1 MSYIVD
7 LQFKSLHLNH
17 TLHCDRL
24 KLIYP
29 FYSFKFQLIVD
40 GYNVIYKWPRLK
52 KHVLNGN
59 LSRARNMLISDLEE
73 LKVVKG
79 WRIEVVF
86 DGRFRSTKGV
96 SQVTK
101 YKLFGFH
108 THF

>member
-1 MSYIVD
+1 
-7 LQFKSLHLNH
+7 
-17 TLHCDRL
+17 
-24 KLIYP
+24 
-29 FYSFKFQLIVD
+29 
-40 GYNVIYKWPRLK
+40 
-52 KHVLNGN
+52 
-59 LSRARNMLISDLEE
+59 MLISDLEE

-108 THF
+108 TRF